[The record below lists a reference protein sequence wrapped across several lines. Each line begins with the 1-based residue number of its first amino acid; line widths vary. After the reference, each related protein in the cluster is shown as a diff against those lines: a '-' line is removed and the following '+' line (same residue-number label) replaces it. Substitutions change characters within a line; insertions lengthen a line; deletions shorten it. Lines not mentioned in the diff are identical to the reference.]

1 MSVYV
6 FGFLWFWFGMIIFYK
21 YEMPIRIYQIWPSKA
36 LDELTNCEFCM
47 EFWLGTLQGLIF
59 CLYYGSFEYLT
70 IGVYYAAISN
80 LFKR

>member
-1 MSVYV
+1 
-6 FGFLWFWFGMIIFYK
+6 
-21 YEMPIRIYQIWPSKA
+21 
-36 LDELTNCEFCM
+36 M